1 MTLPEGQRLY
11 NNRVGRKFSSERT
24 ESEVLL
30 EIART
35 TDIGEL
41 ERILM
46 RNEFCD
52 YCSFEA
58 INLKTA
64 LMLANTVVKIS
75 YKYPR
80 LRAVFCFI
88 GSKIGYLKSL
98 QELCKLNPQVIR
110 EYAIDGILVD
120 RSIMDIACV
129 QISAIDKTDYDK
141 KEANVWAQAFGC
153 MGLLDAIILDEKD
166 FSGLGYMMLCR
177 NVAKCVDTGFHPIGC
192 DKPESVIIHEL
203 GHSLDNLC
211 GITSSREFKS
221 YYQNLTKE
229 DIESG
234 VSTYATNNSHEFFA
248 ESFAEY
254 FCSNSPRKMARDMG
268 ALLEKAYKKIIK

>member
-1 MTLPEGQRLY
+1 MMLPGGQRLF
-11 NNRVGRKFSSERT
+11 NTRMGRRFSLKRT

-35 TDIGEL
+35 TDIGNL
-41 ERILM
+41 EQILM
-46 RNEFCD
+46 RNDFCD

-80 LRAVFCFI
+80 LRSVFCFI

-98 QELCKLNPQVIR
+98 QELCKLNPQTIR
-110 EYAIDGILVD
+110 EYAIEGMLTDSSLINVA
-120 RSIMDIACV
+120 SA
-129 QISAIDKTDYDK
+129 QISVIDKTEYDK
-141 KEANVWAQAFGC
+141 KEFNVWAQAFGC
-153 MGLLDAIILDEKD
+153 AKFLDAVILDEKD
-166 FSGLGYMMLCR
+166 FSGFGYMKLCR
-177 NVAKCVDTGFHPIGC
+177 DVARCVDSGYHPVGC

-211 GITSSREFKS
+211 GITSSREFSS
-221 YYQNLTKE
+221 YYQRFTKE
-229 DIESG
+229 QIKRG
-234 VSTYATNNSHEFFA
+234 VSIYATNNAQEFFA
-248 ESFAEY
+248 EAFAEY
-254 FCSNSPRKMARDMG
+254 FCSNSPRQIARDMG
-268 ALLEKAYKKIIK
+268 EMLERSYKKIG

>member
-1 MTLPEGQRLY
+1 MTLPGGQRLY

-110 EYAIDGILVD
+110 EYAIDGILTDSSLVN
-120 RSIMDIACV
+120 IASA
-129 QISAIDKTDYDK
+129 QIGVIDKTEYDK
-141 KEANVWAQAFGC
+141 KDFNVWAQAFGC
-153 MGLLDAIILDEKD
+153 ANLLDAVILDEKD
-166 FSGLGYMMLCR
+166 FSGFGYMKLCR
-177 NVAKCVDTGFHPIGC
+177 DVAKCVESGYHPIGC

-211 GITSSREFKS
+211 GITSSREFSS
-221 YYQNLTKE
+221 YYQGLTRE
-229 DIESG
+229 QIARG
-234 VSTYATNNSHEFFA
+234 VSIYATNNAQEFFA
-248 ESFAEY
+248 EAFAD
-254 FCSNSPRKMARDMG
+254 NIG
-268 ALLEKAYKKIIK
+268 AWCAKNGIIFTGHMI